1 MPLEIISLK
10 HLPLKWG
17 KMRFLRP
24 KFFDQLK
31 KQASLLSQVK
41 KEYIFSGT
49 PENLIIGKNVE
60 IEPSAVIEVG
70 HEPGKGVVVIGDNT
84 LIRRY
89 SILSSH
95 GGDISIGSNC
105 GVQSFSVLYG
115 LGGLE
120 IGDWTR
126 IAAHTVIV
134 PANHVFE
141 DLTIEIKKQGL
152 TKKGIRIGRDVWI
165 GANCSILDGVT
176 IGSGAVIG
184 AGSVVTKDV
193 PKLAIA
199 AGCPAKVM
207 RYRGGKS

>member
-1 MPLEIISLK
+1 MKFFS
-10 HLPLKWG
+10 
-17 KMRFLRP
+17 P
-24 KFFDQLK
+24 KFLGQVK
-31 KQASLLSQVK
+31 KQASFLSQAK
-41 KEYIFSGT
+41 TEYILSGF
-49 PENLIIGKNVE
+49 PGNLIIGDNVI
-60 IEPSAVIEVG
+60 IEPGAVIEVG
-70 HEPGKGVVVIGDNT
+70 HEPGKGVIIIGDNS

-141 DLTIEIKKQGL
+141 DPTIEIKKQGL
-152 TKKGIRIGRDVWI
+152 EKKGIRIGRDVWI
-165 GANCSILDGVT
+165 GANCSILDGVS
-176 IGSGAVIG
+176 IGSGSVIG

-193 PKLAIA
+193 PRLAIA
-199 AGCPAKVM
+199 AGCPAKIM
-207 RYRGGKS
+207 RYRGGGGGN